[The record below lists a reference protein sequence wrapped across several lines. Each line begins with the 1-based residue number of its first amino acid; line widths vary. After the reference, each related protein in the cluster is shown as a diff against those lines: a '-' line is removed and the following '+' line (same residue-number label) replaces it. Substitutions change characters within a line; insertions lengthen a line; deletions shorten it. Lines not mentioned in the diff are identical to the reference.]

1 MSLPVLICDDSALA
15 RKQIARS
22 LPASLNAEIIFA
34 EHGLDALEKLSQHTF
49 RLMFLDLTMPE
60 LDGFGTLEAMRQRD
74 INVPVVVV
82 SGDIQP
88 KAKERVFALGAKA
101 FIHKPINHDEL
112 KAALRELVQP
122 DALPQIIQPIRT
134 ELPIL
139 RRRDIYMEVA
149 NVAIGRAADAL
160 ARHFDV
166 FVQLPLPNVNILEL
180 GELHMAL
187 KDIARHD
194 NVSGV
199 CQGFC
204 GEGIAGEA
212 LVLLSDSSVDDLKKL
227 MQAPELIAQDERVI
241 ELELLMDVSNIL
253 VGSFL
258 NGLGAQADV
267 RFFQSTPVLLG
278 QHISID
284 SVIESTTGVFHKTMT
299 FEVSYNIEGTS
310 IRCDL
315 LFMFVDESLPL
326 LNNKLAYLM
335 EDF

>member
-1 MSLPVLICDDSALA
+1 MSFPVLICDDSALA
-15 RKQIARS
+15 RKQMARS
-22 LPASLNAEIIFA
+22 LPATLNADVTFA
-34 EHGLDALEKLSQHTF
+34 IHGKNALEELAQKEF
-49 RLMFLDLTMPE
+49 KLMFLDLTMPE
-60 LDGFGTLEAMRQRD
+60 MDGFETLENMKLLGIQT
-74 INVPVVVV
+74 PVVVV

-101 FIHKPINHDEL
+101 FIQKPIGKDEL
-112 KAALRELVQP
+112 KATLRELVEP
-122 DALPQIIQPIRT
+122 DQRPQVITPIT
-134 ELPIL
+134 LELPIL

-149 NVAIGRAADAL
+149 NVSIGRAADAL

-166 FVQLPLPNVNILEL
+166 FVQLPLPNVNIFEVS
-180 GELHMAL
+180 ELHMAL
-187 KDIARHD
+187 RDLASQD

-212 LVLLSDSSVDDLKKL
+212 LVLLSDSSVSDLKKL
-227 MQAPELIAQDERVI
+227 MKVPADSEELE
-241 ELELLMDVSNIL
+241 ELELLMDISNIL

-258 NGLGAQADV
+258 NGLGEQSEV
-267 RFFQSTPVLLG
+267 RFFQSPPVLLG

-284 SVIESTTGVFHKTMT
+284 SIIESTTGAFSRTMT

-326 LNNKLAYLM
+326 LDNKLSYLM

>member
-1 MSLPVLICDDSALA
+1 MSFPVLICDDSALA
-15 RKQIARS
+15 RKQMARS
-22 LPASLNAEIIFA
+22 LPATLNADVTFA
-34 EHGLDALEKLSQHTF
+34 IHGKNALEELAQKEF
-49 RLMFLDLTMPE
+49 KLMFLDLTMPE
-60 LDGFGTLEAMRQRD
+60 MDGFETLENMKRLGIQT
-74 INVPVVVV
+74 PVVVV

-101 FIHKPINHDEL
+101 FIQKPIGKDEL
-112 KAALRELVQP
+112 KATLRELVEP
-122 DALPQIIQPIRT
+122 DQCPQVITPIT
-134 ELPIL
+134 LELPIL

-149 NVAIGRAADAL
+149 NVSIGRAADAL

-166 FVQLPLPNVNILEL
+166 FVQLPLPNVNIFEVS
-180 GELHMAL
+180 ELHMAL
-187 KDIARHD
+187 RDLASQD

-212 LVLLSDSSVDDLKKL
+212 LVLLSDSSVSDLKKL
-227 MQAPELIAQDERVI
+227 MKVPADSEELE
-241 ELELLMDVSNIL
+241 ELELLMDISNIL

-258 NGLGAQADV
+258 NGLGEQSEV
-267 RFFQSTPVLLG
+267 RFFQSPPVLLG

-284 SVIESTTGVFHKTMT
+284 SIIESTTGAFSRTMT

-326 LNNKLAYLM
+326 LDNKLSYLM

>member
-1 MSLPVLICDDSALA
+1 MSFPVLICDDSALA
-15 RKQIARS
+15 RKQMARS
-22 LPASLNAEIIFA
+22 LPATLNPDITFA
-34 EHGLDALEKLSQHTF
+34 IHGKNALEELAQKEF
-49 RLMFLDLTMPE
+49 KLMFLDLTMPE
-60 LDGFGTLEAMRQRD
+60 MDGFETLENMQRLG
-74 INVPVVVV
+74 NKTPVVVV

-101 FIHKPINHDEL
+101 FIQKPIAKDEL
-112 KAALRELVQP
+112 KNALKELIEP
-122 DALPQIIQPIRT
+122 EPRPLIITPSVI

-139 RRRDIYMEVA
+139 HRRDIYMEVA
-149 NVAIGRAADAL
+149 NVSIGRAADAL

-166 FVQLPLPNVNILEL
+166 FVQLPLPNVNIFEVS
-180 GELHMAL
+180 ELHMAL
-187 KDIARHD
+187 RDLASHD

-212 LVLLSDSSVDDLKKL
+212 LVILSDSSVSDLKKL
-227 MQAPELIAQDERVI
+227 MKVPADSEELE
-241 ELELLMDVSNIL
+241 ELELLMDISNIL

-258 NGLGAQADV
+258 NGLGEQSEV
-267 RFFQSTPVLLG
+267 RFFQSPPVLLG

-284 SVIESTTGVFHKTMT
+284 SIIESTTGAFKRTMT

-326 LNNKLAYLM
+326 LDNKLAYLM
-335 EDF
+335 EEF

>member
-15 RKQIARS
+15 RKQMARS
-22 LPASLNAEIIFA
+22 LPATLNADVTFA
-34 EHGLDALEKLSQHTF
+34 IHGKNALEELAQKEF
-49 RLMFLDLTMPE
+49 KLMFLDLTMPE
-60 LDGFGTLEAMRQRD
+60 MDGFETLENMKRLGIQT
-74 INVPVVVV
+74 PVVVV

-101 FIHKPINHDEL
+101 FIQKPIGKDEL
-112 KAALRELVQP
+112 KATLKELIEP
-122 DALPQIIQPIRT
+122 NDRPQVITPTTI

-149 NVAIGRAADAL
+149 NVSIGRAADAL

-166 FVQLPLPNVNILEL
+166 FVQLPLPNVNIFEVS
-180 GELHMAL
+180 ELHMAL
-187 KDIARHD
+187 RDLASHD

-212 LVLLSDSSVDDLKKL
+212 LVILSDSSVSDLKKL
-227 MQAPELIAQDERVI
+227 MKVPADSEELE
-241 ELELLMDVSNIL
+241 ELELLMDISNIL
-253 VGSFL
+253 VGAFL
-258 NGLGAQADV
+258 NGLGEQSEV
-267 RFFQSTPVLLG
+267 RFFQSSPVLLG

-284 SVIESTTGVFHKTMT
+284 SIIESTTGAFSRTMT

-326 LNNKLAYLM
+326 LDNKLSYLM

>member
-1 MSLPVLICDDSALA
+1 MSFPVLICDDSALA
-15 RKQIARS
+15 RKQMARS
-22 LPASLNAEIIFA
+22 LPATLNPDITFA
-34 EHGLDALEKLSQHTF
+34 IHGKNALEELAQKEF
-49 RLMFLDLTMPE
+49 KLMFLDLTMPE
-60 LDGFGTLEAMRQRD
+60 MDGFETLENMQRLG
-74 INVPVVVV
+74 NKTPVVVV

-101 FIHKPINHDEL
+101 FIQKPIAKDEL
-112 KAALRELVQP
+112 KNALKELIEP
-122 DALPQIIQPIRT
+122 EPRPLIITPSVI

-149 NVAIGRAADAL
+149 NVSIGRAADAL

-166 FVQLPLPNVNILEL
+166 FVQLPLPNVNIFEVS
-180 GELHMAL
+180 ELHMAL
-187 KDIARHD
+187 RDLASHD

-212 LVLLSDSSVDDLKKL
+212 LVILSDSSVSDLKKL
-227 MQAPELIAQDERVI
+227 MKVPADSEELE
-241 ELELLMDVSNIL
+241 ELELLMDISNIL

-258 NGLGAQADV
+258 NGLGEQSEV
-267 RFFQSTPVLLG
+267 RFFQSPPVLLG

-284 SVIESTTGVFHKTMT
+284 SIIESTTGAFKRTMT

-326 LNNKLAYLM
+326 FDNKLAYLM
-335 EDF
+335 EEF

>member
-1 MSLPVLICDDSALA
+1 MSFPVLICDDSALA
-15 RKQIARS
+15 RKQMARS
-22 LPASLNAEIIFA
+22 LPATLNPDITFA
-34 EHGLDALEKLSQHTF
+34 IHGKNALEELAQKEF
-49 RLMFLDLTMPE
+49 KLMFLDLTMPE
-60 LDGFGTLEAMRQRD
+60 MDGFETLENMQRLG
-74 INVPVVVV
+74 NKTPVVVV

-101 FIHKPINHDEL
+101 FIQKPIAKDEL
-112 KAALRELVQP
+112 KNALKELIEP
-122 DALPQIIQPIRT
+122 EPRPPIITPSVI

-149 NVAIGRAADAL
+149 NVSIGRAADAL

-166 FVQLPLPNVNILEL
+166 FVQLPLPNVNIFEVS
-180 GELHMAL
+180 ELHMAL
-187 KDIARHD
+187 RDLASHD

-212 LVLLSDSSVDDLKKL
+212 LVILSDSSVSDLKKL
-227 MQAPELIAQDERVI
+227 MKVPADSEELE
-241 ELELLMDVSNIL
+241 ELELLMDISNIL

-258 NGLGAQADV
+258 NGLGEQSEV
-267 RFFQSTPVLLG
+267 RFFQSPPVLLG

-284 SVIESTTGVFHKTMT
+284 SIIESTTGAFKRTMT

-326 LNNKLAYLM
+326 LDNKLAYLM
-335 EDF
+335 EEF

>member
-1 MSLPVLICDDSALA
+1 MSFPVLICDDSALA
-15 RKQIARS
+15 RKQMARS
-22 LPASLNAEIIFA
+22 LPATLNPDITFA
-34 EHGLDALEKLSQHTF
+34 IHGKNALEELAQKEF
-49 RLMFLDLTMPE
+49 KLMFLDLTMPE
-60 LDGFGTLEAMRQRD
+60 MDGFETLENMQRLG
-74 INVPVVVV
+74 NKTPVVVV

-101 FIHKPINHDEL
+101 FIQKPIAKDEL
-112 KAALRELVQP
+112 KNALKELIEP
-122 DALPQIIQPIRT
+122 EPRPLIITPSVI

-149 NVAIGRAADAL
+149 NVSIGRAADAL

-166 FVQLPLPNVNILEL
+166 FVQLPLPNVNIFEVS
-180 GELHMAL
+180 ELHMAL
-187 KDIARHD
+187 RDLASHD

-204 GEGIAGEA
+204 GKGIAGEA
-212 LVLLSDSSVDDLKKL
+212 LVILSDSSVSDLKKL
-227 MQAPELIAQDERVI
+227 MKVPADSEELE
-241 ELELLMDVSNIL
+241 ELELLMDISNIL

-258 NGLGAQADV
+258 NGLGEQSEV
-267 RFFQSTPVLLG
+267 RFFQSPPVLLG

-284 SVIESTTGVFHKTMT
+284 SIIESTTGAFKRTMT

-326 LNNKLAYLM
+326 LDNKLAYLM
-335 EDF
+335 EEF

>member
-1 MSLPVLICDDSALA
+1 MSYSILICDDSALA
-15 RKQIARS
+15 RKQMARS
-22 LPASLNAEIIFA
+22 LPAALNADITFA
-34 EHGLDALEKLSQHTF
+34 THGLEALAQLEQNSYQ
-49 RLMFLDLTMPE
+49 LMFLDLTMPE
-60 LDGFGTLEAMRQRD
+60 LDGFGTLEAMQSNND
-74 INVPVVVV
+74 STPVVVV

-88 KAKERVFALGAKA
+88 KARERVMALGAKA
-101 FIHKPINHDEL
+101 FIQKPISQTDLN
-112 KAALRELVQP
+112 AVIREILEPPAQPRLVTP
-122 DALPQIIQPIRT
+122 VSL

-149 NVAIGRAADAL
+149 NVSIGRAADAL

-166 FVQLPLPNVNILEL
+166 FVQLPLPNVNIFEVS
-180 GELHMAL
+180 ELHMAL
-187 KDIARHD
+187 RDLAE
-194 NVSGV
+194 NSQVSGV
-199 CQGFC
+199 CQGFS

-212 LVLLSDSSVDDLKKL
+212 LVLLSDSSVSDLKKL
-227 MQAPELIAQDERVI
+227 MQIPADSVELE

-258 NGLGAQADV
+258 NGLGEQAEV
-267 RFFQSTPVLLG
+267 RFFQSAPVLLG
-278 QHISID
+278 QHIPID
-284 SVIESTTGVFHKTMT
+284 SIIESTAGSFKKTMT

-326 LNNKLAYLM
+326 LDHKLAYLM

>member
-1 MSLPVLICDDSALA
+1 MSFPVLICDDSALA
-15 RKQIARS
+15 RKQMARS
-22 LPASLNAEIIFA
+22 LPATLNPDITFA
-34 EHGLDALEKLSQHTF
+34 IHGKNALEELAQNEFK
-49 RLMFLDLTMPE
+49 LMFLDLTMPE
-60 LDGFGTLEAMRQRD
+60 MDGFETLENMQRLG
-74 INVPVVVV
+74 NKTPVVVV

-101 FIHKPINHDEL
+101 FIQKPIAKDEL
-112 KAALRELVQP
+112 KNALKELIEP
-122 DALPQIIQPIRT
+122 EPRPLIITPSVI

-149 NVAIGRAADAL
+149 NVSIGRAADAL

-166 FVQLPLPNVNILEL
+166 FVQLPLPNVNIFEVS
-180 GELHMAL
+180 ELHMAL
-187 KDIARHD
+187 RDLASHD

-212 LVLLSDSSVDDLKKL
+212 LVILSDSSVSDLKKL
-227 MQAPELIAQDERVI
+227 MKVPADSEELE
-241 ELELLMDVSNIL
+241 ELELLMDISNIL

-258 NGLGAQADV
+258 NGLGEQSEV
-267 RFFQSTPVLLG
+267 RFFQSPPVLLG

-284 SVIESTTGVFHKTMT
+284 SIIESTTGAFKRTMT

-326 LNNKLAYLM
+326 LDNKLAYLM
-335 EDF
+335 EEF

>member
-1 MSLPVLICDDSALA
+1 MSFPVLICDDSALA
-15 RKQIARS
+15 RKQMARS
-22 LPASLNAEIIFA
+22 LPATLNPDITFA
-34 EHGLDALEKLSQHTF
+34 IHGKNALEELAQKEF
-49 RLMFLDLTMPE
+49 KLMFLDLTMPE
-60 LDGFGTLEAMRQRD
+60 MDGFETLENMQRLG
-74 INVPVVVV
+74 NKTPVVVV

-101 FIHKPINHDEL
+101 FIQKPIAKDEL
-112 KAALRELVQP
+112 KNALNELIEP
-122 DALPQIIQPIRT
+122 EPRPLIITPSVI

-149 NVAIGRAADAL
+149 NVSIGRAADAL

-166 FVQLPLPNVNILEL
+166 FVQLPLPNVNIFEVS
-180 GELHMAL
+180 ELHMAL
-187 KDIARHD
+187 RDLASHD

-212 LVLLSDSSVDDLKKL
+212 LVILSDSSVSDLKKL
-227 MQAPELIAQDERVI
+227 MKVPADSEELE
-241 ELELLMDVSNIL
+241 ELELLMDISNIL

-258 NGLGAQADV
+258 NGLGEQSEV
-267 RFFQSTPVLLG
+267 RFFQSPPVLLG

-284 SVIESTTGVFHKTMT
+284 SIIESTTGAFKRTMT

-326 LNNKLAYLM
+326 LDNKLAYLM
-335 EDF
+335 EEF

>member
-1 MSLPVLICDDSALA
+1 MSYPVLICDDSALA
-15 RKQIARS
+15 RKQMARS
-22 LPASLNAEIIFA
+22 LPASLNADITFA
-34 EHGLDALEKLSQHTF
+34 IHGVDALEQLDKHSF
-49 RLMFLDLTMPE
+49 KLMFLDLTMPE
-60 LDGFGTLEAMRQRD
+60 LDGFETLEAMRARGDQT
-74 INVPVVVV
+74 PVVVV

-88 KAKERVFALGAKA
+88 KAKERVMALGARA
-101 FIHKPINHDEL
+101 FIQKPIDKTILNDV
-112 KAALRELVQP
+112 LRELVEPPTQP
-122 DALPQIIQPIRT
+122 RIVTPVSIDLPV
-134 ELPIL
+134 L

-149 NVAIGRAADAL
+149 NVSIGQAADAL

-166 FVQLPLPNVNILEL
+166 FVELPLPNINILEVS
-180 GELHMAL
+180 ELHMAL
-187 KDIARHD
+187 RDLAD
-194 NVSGV
+194 NVQVSGV
-199 CQGFC
+199 CQGFS

-212 LVLLSDSSVDDLKKL
+212 LVLLSDSSVADLKKL
-227 MQAPELIAQDERVI
+227 MQVPVDSEELE

-258 NGLGAQADV
+258 NGLGQQSEV
-267 RFFQSTPVLLG
+267 RFFQSSPVLLG

-284 SVIESTTGVFHKTMT
+284 SVIQSTAGSFTKTMT

-326 LNNKLAYLM
+326 LDNKLAYLM

>member
-1 MSLPVLICDDSALA
+1 MSFPVLICDDSALA
-15 RKQIARS
+15 RKQMARS
-22 LPASLNAEIIFA
+22 LPATLNADVTFA
-34 EHGLDALEKLSQHTF
+34 IHGKNALEELAQKEF
-49 RLMFLDLTMPE
+49 KLMFLDLTMPE
-60 LDGFGTLEAMRQRD
+60 MDGFETLENMKCLGIQT
-74 INVPVVVV
+74 PVVVV

-101 FIHKPINHDEL
+101 FIQKPIGKDEL
-112 KAALRELVQP
+112 KATLKELIEP
-122 DALPQIIQPIRT
+122 NDRPQVITPTTI

-149 NVAIGRAADAL
+149 NVSIGRAADAL

-166 FVQLPLPNVNILEL
+166 FVQLPLPNVNIFEVS
-180 GELHMAL
+180 ELHMAL
-187 KDIARHD
+187 RDLASHD

-212 LVLLSDSSVDDLKKL
+212 LVILSDSSVSDLKKL
-227 MQAPELIAQDERVI
+227 MKVPADSEELE
-241 ELELLMDVSNIL
+241 ELELLMDISNIL

-258 NGLGAQADV
+258 NGLGEQSEV
-267 RFFQSTPVLLG
+267 RFFQSSPVLLG

-284 SVIESTTGVFHKTMT
+284 SIIESTTGAFSRTMT

-326 LNNKLAYLM
+326 LDNKLSYLM

>member
-1 MSLPVLICDDSALA
+1 MSFPVLICDDSALA
-15 RKQIARS
+15 RKQMARS
-22 LPASLNAEIIFA
+22 LPATLNPDITFA
-34 EHGLDALEKLSQHTF
+34 IHGKNALEELAQKEF
-49 RLMFLDLTMPE
+49 KLMFLDLTMPE
-60 LDGFGTLEAMRQRD
+60 MDGFETLENMQRLG
-74 INVPVVVV
+74 NKTPVVVV

-88 KAKERVFALGAKA
+88 KAKERVFVLGAKA
-101 FIHKPINHDEL
+101 FIQKPIAKDEL
-112 KAALRELVQP
+112 KNALKELIEP
-122 DALPQIIQPIRT
+122 EPRPLIITPSVI

-149 NVAIGRAADAL
+149 NVSIGRAADAL

-166 FVQLPLPNVNILEL
+166 FVQLPLPNVNIFEVS
-180 GELHMAL
+180 ELHMAL
-187 KDIARHD
+187 RDLASHD

-212 LVLLSDSSVDDLKKL
+212 LVILSDSSVSDLKKL
-227 MQAPELIAQDERVI
+227 MKVPADSEELE
-241 ELELLMDVSNIL
+241 ELELLMDISNIL

-258 NGLGAQADV
+258 NGLGEQSEV
-267 RFFQSTPVLLG
+267 RFFQSPPVLLG

-284 SVIESTTGVFHKTMT
+284 SIIESTTGAFKRTMT

-326 LNNKLAYLM
+326 LDNKLAYLM
-335 EDF
+335 EEF

>member
-1 MSLPVLICDDSALA
+1 MSFPVLICDDSALA
-15 RKQIARS
+15 RKQMARS
-22 LPASLNAEIIFA
+22 LPATLNADVTFA
-34 EHGLDALEKLSQHTF
+34 IHGKNALKELAQKEF
-49 RLMFLDLTMPE
+49 KLMFLDLTMPE
-60 LDGFGTLEAMRQRD
+60 MDGFETLENMKRLGIQT
-74 INVPVVVV
+74 PVVVV

-101 FIHKPINHDEL
+101 FIQKPIGKDEL
-112 KAALRELVQP
+112 KATLKELIEP
-122 DALPQIIQPIRT
+122 NDRPQVITPTTI

-149 NVAIGRAADAL
+149 NVSIGRAADAL

-166 FVQLPLPNVNILEL
+166 FVQLPLPNVNIFEVS
-180 GELHMAL
+180 ELHMAL
-187 KDIARHD
+187 RDLASHD

-212 LVLLSDSSVDDLKKL
+212 LVILSDSSVSDLKKL
-227 MQAPELIAQDERVI
+227 MKVPADSEELE
-241 ELELLMDVSNIL
+241 ELELLMDISNIL

-258 NGLGAQADV
+258 NGLGEQSEV
-267 RFFQSTPVLLG
+267 RFFQSSPVLLG

-284 SVIESTTGVFHKTMT
+284 SIIESTTGAFSRTMT

-326 LNNKLAYLM
+326 LDNKLSYLM

>member
-1 MSLPVLICDDSALA
+1 MSFPVLICDDSALA
-15 RKQIARS
+15 RKQMARS
-22 LPASLNAEIIFA
+22 LPATLNADVTFA
-34 EHGLDALEKLSQHTF
+34 IHGKNALEELAQKEF
-49 RLMFLDLTMPE
+49 KLMFLDLTMPE
-60 LDGFGTLEAMRQRD
+60 MDGFETLENMKRLGIQT
-74 INVPVVVV
+74 PVVVV

-101 FIHKPINHDEL
+101 FIQKPIGKDEL
-112 KAALRELVQP
+112 KATLRELIEP
-122 DALPQIIQPIRT
+122 NDRPQVITPTTI

-149 NVAIGRAADAL
+149 NVSIGRAADAL

-166 FVQLPLPNVNILEL
+166 FVQLPLPNVNIFEVS
-180 GELHMAL
+180 ELHMAL
-187 KDIARHD
+187 RDLASHD

-212 LVLLSDSSVDDLKKL
+212 LVLLSDSSVSDLKKL
-227 MQAPELIAQDERVI
+227 MKVPADSEELE
-241 ELELLMDVSNIL
+241 ELELLMDISNIL

-258 NGLGAQADV
+258 NGLGEQSEV
-267 RFFQSTPVLLG
+267 RFFQSPPVLLG

-284 SVIESTTGVFHKTMT
+284 SIIESTTGAFSRTMT

-326 LNNKLAYLM
+326 LDNKLSYLM

>member
-1 MSLPVLICDDSALA
+1 MSFPVLICDDSALA
-15 RKQIARS
+15 RKQMARS
-22 LPASLNAEIIFA
+22 LPATLNPDITFA
-34 EHGLDALEKLSQHTF
+34 IHGKNALEELAQKEF
-49 RLMFLDLTMPE
+49 KLMFLDLTMPE
-60 LDGFGTLEAMRQRD
+60 MDGFETLENMQRLG
-74 INVPVVVV
+74 NKTPVVVV

-101 FIHKPINHDEL
+101 FIQKPIAKDEL
-112 KAALRELVQP
+112 KNALQELIEP
-122 DALPQIIQPIRT
+122 EPRPLIITPSVI

-149 NVAIGRAADAL
+149 NVSIGRAADAL

-166 FVQLPLPNVNILEL
+166 FVQLPLPNVNIFEVS
-180 GELHMAL
+180 ELHMAL
-187 KDIARHD
+187 RDLASHD

-212 LVLLSDSSVDDLKKL
+212 LVILSDSSVSDLKKL
-227 MQAPELIAQDERVI
+227 MKVPADSEELE
-241 ELELLMDVSNIL
+241 ELELLMDISNIL

-258 NGLGAQADV
+258 NGLGEQSEV
-267 RFFQSTPVLLG
+267 RFFQSPPVLLG

-284 SVIESTTGVFHKTMT
+284 SIIESTTGAFKRTMT

-326 LNNKLAYLM
+326 LDNKLAYLM
-335 EDF
+335 EEF

>member
-1 MSLPVLICDDSALA
+1 MSFPVLICDDSALA
-15 RKQIARS
+15 RKQMARS
-22 LPASLNAEIIFA
+22 LPATLNPDITFA
-34 EHGLDALEKLSQHTF
+34 IHGKNALEELAQKEF
-49 RLMFLDLTMPE
+49 KLMFLDLTMPE
-60 LDGFGTLEAMRQRD
+60 MDGFETLENMQRLG
-74 INVPVVVV
+74 NKTPVVVV

-101 FIHKPINHDEL
+101 FIQKPIAKDEL
-112 KAALRELVQP
+112 KNALKELIEP
-122 DALPQIIQPIRT
+122 EPRPLIITPSAI

-149 NVAIGRAADAL
+149 NVSIGRAADAL

-166 FVQLPLPNVNILEL
+166 FVQLPLPNVNIFEVS
-180 GELHMAL
+180 ELHMAL
-187 KDIARHD
+187 RDLASHD

-212 LVLLSDSSVDDLKKL
+212 LVILSDSSVSDLKKL
-227 MQAPELIAQDERVI
+227 MKVPADSEELE
-241 ELELLMDVSNIL
+241 ELELLMDISNIL

-258 NGLGAQADV
+258 NGLGEQSEV
-267 RFFQSTPVLLG
+267 RFFQSPPVLLG

-284 SVIESTTGVFHKTMT
+284 SIIESTTGAFKRTMT

-326 LNNKLAYLM
+326 LDNKLAYLM
-335 EDF
+335 EEF

>member
-1 MSLPVLICDDSALA
+1 MSFPVLICDDSALA
-15 RKQIARS
+15 RKQMARS
-22 LPASLNAEIIFA
+22 LPATLNPDITFA
-34 EHGLDALEKLSQHTF
+34 IHGKNALEELAQKEF
-49 RLMFLDLTMPE
+49 KLMFLDLTMPE
-60 LDGFGTLEAMRQRD
+60 MDGFETLENMQRLG
-74 INVPVVVV
+74 NKTPVVVV

-101 FIHKPINHDEL
+101 FIQKPIAKDEL
-112 KAALRELVQP
+112 KNALKELIEP
-122 DALPQIIQPIRT
+122 EPRPLIITSSVI

-149 NVAIGRAADAL
+149 NVSIGRAADAL

-166 FVQLPLPNVNILEL
+166 FVQLPLPNVNIFEVS
-180 GELHMAL
+180 ELHMAL
-187 KDIARHD
+187 RDLASHD

-212 LVLLSDSSVDDLKKL
+212 LVILSDSSVSDLKKL
-227 MQAPELIAQDERVI
+227 MKVPADSEELE
-241 ELELLMDVSNIL
+241 ELELLMDISNIL

-258 NGLGAQADV
+258 NGLGEQSEV
-267 RFFQSTPVLLG
+267 RFFQSPPVLLG

-284 SVIESTTGVFHKTMT
+284 SIIESTTGAFKRTMT

-326 LNNKLAYLM
+326 LDNKLAYLM
-335 EDF
+335 EEF

>member
-1 MSLPVLICDDSALA
+1 MSFPVLICDDSALA
-15 RKQIARS
+15 RKQMARS
-22 LPASLNAEIIFA
+22 LPATLNADVTFA
-34 EHGLDALEKLSQHTF
+34 IHGKNALEELAQKEF
-49 RLMFLDLTMPE
+49 KLMFLDLTMPE
-60 LDGFGTLEAMRQRD
+60 MDGFETLENMKRLGIQT
-74 INVPVVVV
+74 PVVVV

-101 FIHKPINHDEL
+101 FIQKPIGKDEL
-112 KAALRELVQP
+112 KATLRELVETDQR
-122 DALPQIIQPIRT
+122 PQVITPIT
-134 ELPIL
+134 LELPIL

-149 NVAIGRAADAL
+149 NVSIGRAADAL

-166 FVQLPLPNVNILEL
+166 FVQLPLPNVNIFEVS
-180 GELHMAL
+180 ELHMAL
-187 KDIARHD
+187 RDLASQD

-212 LVLLSDSSVDDLKKL
+212 LVLLSDSSVSDLKKL
-227 MQAPELIAQDERVI
+227 MKVPADSEELE
-241 ELELLMDVSNIL
+241 ELELLMDISNIL

-258 NGLGAQADV
+258 NGLGEQSEV
-267 RFFQSTPVLLG
+267 RFFQSPPVLLG

-284 SVIESTTGVFHKTMT
+284 SIIESTTGAFSRTMT

-326 LNNKLAYLM
+326 LDNKLSYLM

>member
-1 MSLPVLICDDSALA
+1 MSFPVLICDDSALA
-15 RKQIARS
+15 RKQMARS
-22 LPASLNAEIIFA
+22 LPATLNPDITFA
-34 EHGLDALEKLSQHTF
+34 IHGKNALEELAQKEF
-49 RLMFLDLTMPE
+49 KLMFLDLTMPE
-60 LDGFGTLEAMRQRD
+60 MDGFETLENMQRLG
-74 INVPVVVV
+74 NKTPVVVV

-101 FIHKPINHDEL
+101 FIQKPIAKDEL
-112 KAALRELVQP
+112 KNALKELIEP
-122 DALPQIIQPIRT
+122 EPRPLIITPSVI

-149 NVAIGRAADAL
+149 NVSIGRAADAL

-166 FVQLPLPNVNILEL
+166 FVQLPLPNVNIFEVS
-180 GELHMAL
+180 ELHMAL
-187 KDIARHD
+187 RDLASHD

-212 LVLLSDSSVDDLKKL
+212 LVILSDSSVSDLKKL
-227 MQAPELIAQDERVI
+227 MKVPADSEELE
-241 ELELLMDVSNIL
+241 ELELLMDISNIL

-258 NGLGAQADV
+258 NGLGEQSEV
-267 RFFQSTPVLLG
+267 RFFQSPPVLLG

-284 SVIESTTGVFHKTMT
+284 SIIESTTGAFKRTMT

-326 LNNKLAYLM
+326 
-335 EDF
+335 